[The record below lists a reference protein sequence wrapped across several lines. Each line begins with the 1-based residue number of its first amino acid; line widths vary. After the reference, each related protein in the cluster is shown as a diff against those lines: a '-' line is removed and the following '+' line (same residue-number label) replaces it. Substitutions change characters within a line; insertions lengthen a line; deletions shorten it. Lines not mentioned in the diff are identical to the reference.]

1 MGKKLV
7 ALALVAVCVL
17 SLAATAFAA
26 GPTKAQIMAGINN
39 CRAAINRCNA
49 EIKAG
54 RNVANNTRLRNGY
67 ISQLNQ
73 LYVMYYKAKK

>member
-7 ALALVAVCVL
+7 ALALVVVCVM

-26 GPTKAQIMAGINN
+26 TRAQIMVGINN
-39 CRAAINRCNA
+39 VRAAISRCNA

-73 LYVMYYKAKK
+73 LWVMYYKAKK